1 MSNLGILFALITLT
15 FLVWFWADSMRAR
28 ERALRVCAKACKEI
42 NAQLLDQT
50 VALQRIR
57 IARDRNGRATWL
69 RTYRFEYTL
78 DGAQRLR
85 GSVVMRGRAVETVAI
100 QSLDGATQYEQDKL
114 Q

>member
-1 MSNLGILFALITLT
+1 MDNIGILFTLLTLT
-15 FLVWFWADSMRAR
+15 LLVWFWADSMRAR
-28 ERALRVCAKACKEI
+28 EHALHACAKACKEI

-57 IARDRNGRATWL
+57 IARDRNGRAAWL

-85 GSVVMRGRAVETVAI
+85 GSVLMRGRSIETVAI
-100 QSLDGATQYEQDKL
+100 QSPDGATQFEQDKPH
-114 Q
+114 

>member
-1 MSNLGILFALITLT
+1 MENIGVLATLIALT

-28 ERALRVCAKACKEI
+28 ERALRVCAKACKEV

-57 IARDRNGRATWL
+57 IGRDRNGRAVWL
-69 RTYRFEYTL
+69 RTYRFEYSL

-85 GSVVMRGRAVETVAI
+85 GSVVMRGRDLETVAI
-100 QSLDGATQYEQDKL
+100 QSPDGVTQFEQNKL
-114 Q
+114 H